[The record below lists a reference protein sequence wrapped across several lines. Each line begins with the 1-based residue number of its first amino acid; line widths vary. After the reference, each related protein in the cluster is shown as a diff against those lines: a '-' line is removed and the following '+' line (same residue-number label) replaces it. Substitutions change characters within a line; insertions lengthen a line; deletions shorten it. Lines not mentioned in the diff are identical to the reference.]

1 MCEGEVPMNK
11 GKPSKQ
17 VPDQRAEMQKEQKSA
32 GAARTTHRTDRSRE
46 VEKGGKGPD
55 AGLDVHGRTL
65 RHPRE
70 ASKLTRSQPRH

>member
-1 MCEGEVPMNK
+1 MTNK

-17 VPDQRAEMQKEQKSA
+17 VPDERAEMQKEHKSA
-32 GAARTTHRTDRSRE
+32 GGPRTAHRVDRSRD

-55 AGLDVHGRTL
+55 SGLDVHNPTG

-70 ASKLTRSQPRH
+70 SAKLPRSQINH